1 MQKPFVLI
9 VEDEPDIAE
18 LIAINLKHSGFDCAT
33 ASNSVEA
40 QAIVYERPTDLVL
53 LDWMLPNM
61 SGMALAKLWR
71 SQKETRNLPII
82 MVTAKADEIDK
93 VSGLDAGV
101 DDYLTKPFSTKE
113 LIARVRAV
121 LRRRVPGMIEQSTSI
136 KVGLIELDTEAHSV
150 NVKGTEVPMSLTE
163 FKVLHALL
171 LQVNKVMSRE
181 LLQISVWGR
190 YSDVD
195 TRTVDVHIKR
205 LREALSVVSPQAAL
219 QISTVRGVGYK
230 MTPHVD

>member
-1 MQKPFVLI
+1 MHRPLILI

-18 LIAINLKHSGFDCAT
+18 LIAINLKHNGFDCT
-33 ASNSVEA
+33 IASNSTEA
-40 QAIVYERPTDLVL
+40 QAVVYERPTDLVL

-61 SGMALAKLWR
+61 SGIALAKLWR
-71 SQKETRNLPII
+71 SQKETKNLPII

-113 LIARVRAV
+113 LVARVRAV
-121 LRRRVPGMIEQSTSI
+121 LRRRVPGIVEQSTSI
-136 KVGLIELDTEAHSV
+136 KVGMIELDTEAHSV
-150 NVKGTEVPMSLTE
+150 TVHGTEVPMSLTE

-181 LLQISVWGR
+181 LLQASVWGR
-190 YSDVD
+190 HSEVD

-205 LREALSVVSPQAAL
+205 LREALSAVSPQAAQ

-230 MTPHVD
+230 ITPHVD

>member
-150 NVKGTEVPMSLTE
+150 SVKGTEVPMSLTE

>member
-9 VEDEPDIAE
+9 VEDETDIAE
-18 LIAINLKHSGFDCAT
+18 LIAINLKHNGFDCAI
-33 ASNSVEA
+33 ANNSTEA

-121 LRRRVPGMIEQSTSI
+121 LRRRAPGLIEQNASI

-205 LREALSVVSPQAAL
+205 LREALTAVSPQAAL

-230 MTPHVD
+230 MMPHVD

>member
-71 SQKETRNLPII
+71 SQKETINLPII
-82 MVTAKADEIDK
+82 MVTGKADEIDK
-93 VSGLDAGV
+93 GSGLDAGV

-121 LRRRVPGMIEQSTSI
+121 LRRRVPGMIDQSTSI

-150 NVKGTEVPMSLTE
+150 SVKGTEVPMSLTE

>member
-1 MQKPFVLI
+1 MKKPFILI
-9 VEDEPDIAE
+9 VEDEPAIAE
-18 LIAINLKHSGFDCAT
+18 LIAINLKHNGYDCAI
-33 ASNSVEA
+33 ASNSTEA
-40 QAIVYERPTDLVL
+40 QAIVYERSTNLVL

-71 SQKETRNLPII
+71 GQKETKNLPII
-82 MVTAKADEIDK
+82 MITAKADEHDK

-113 LIARVRAV
+113 LIARVRAI
-121 LRRRVPGMIEQSTSI
+121 LRRHSPDSADQNTVL
-136 KVGLIELDTEAHSV
+136 KVGVIQLDTEAHSV
-150 NVKGTEVPMSLTE
+150 RIEKTEVPMSLTE

-171 LQVNKVMSRE
+171 SQVNKVMNRE
-181 LLQISVWGR
+181 LLQIAVWGR

-205 LREALSVVSPQAAL
+205 LRQALGAVSPQAAQ
-219 QISTVRGVGYK
+219 QITTVRGVGYK
-230 MTPHVD
+230 MMSHVD

>member
-101 DDYLTKPFSTKE
+101 DDYLTKPLSTKE

-150 NVKGTEVPMSLTE
+150 SVKGTEVPMSLTE

>member
-33 ASNSVEA
+33 ATNSVDA

-121 LRRRVPGMIEQSTSI
+121 LRRRAPGLIEQSTLI
-136 KVGLIELDTEAHSV
+136 KVGMIKLDTEAHSV
-150 NVKGTEVPMSLTE
+150 MVEGIEVPMSLTE

>member
-9 VEDEPDIAE
+9 VEDETDIAE
-18 LIAINLKHSGFDCAT
+18 LIAINLKHNGFDCAI
-33 ASNSVEA
+33 ANNSTEA

-121 LRRRVPGMIEQSTSI
+121 LRRRAPGLIEQSTLI
-136 KVGLIELDTEAHSV
+136 KVGMIELDTEAHSV
-150 NVKGTEVPMSLTE
+150 MVEGIEVPMSLTE

-181 LLQISVWGR
+181 LLQIAVWGR

-205 LREALSVVSPQAAL
+205 LREALTAVSPQAAL

-230 MTPHVD
+230 MTPHVE